1 MEMLSEMKWQS
12 LKNIHVYTRQT
23 DDEIIIFNPQSG
35 ETHQL
40 NLLALD
46 ALEFLKQPASLSQL
60 TKHICALYQAKN
72 TAEISDQLRSLI
84 EQFDDLGL
92 IYVNSE

>member
-1 MEMLSEMKWQS
+1 MEMPSEKKWQTI
-12 LKNIHVYTRQT
+12 KNIGVYTTQT
-23 DDEIIIFNPQSG
+23 DADAIVYNPQSG

-46 ALEFLKQPASLSQL
+46 ALQFLQQPATLRQL
-60 TKHICALYQAKN
+60 TRHICALYQTQN
-72 TAEISDQLRSLI
+72 TAEISDQLKSLL

-92 IYVNSE
+92 IYPSCE

>member
-1 MEMLSEMKWQS
+1 MEMPSDKKWQS
-12 LKNIHVYTRQT
+12 IKNIGVYTRQT
-23 DDEIIIFNPQSG
+23 DDDIIIFNPQSG

-46 ALEFLKQPASLSQL
+46 ALEFMQQPATLSLL
-60 TKHICALYQAKN
+60 TTHICALYQAQN
-72 TAEISDQLRSLI
+72 TDEISDQLKSLI

-92 IYVNSE
+92 IHSSCE

>member
-1 MEMLSEMKWQS
+1 MASEKKWQS
-12 LKNIHVYTRQT
+12 IKNIGVFTTQT
-23 DDEIIIFNPQSG
+23 DADVIVYNAQSG

-46 ALEFLKQPASLSQL
+46 ALQFMQQPSTLSLL
-60 TKHICALYQAKN
+60 TTHICYLYEVRN
-72 TAEISDQLRSLI
+72 IGDISDQLKSLL

-92 IYVNSE
+92 IHSSCK

>member
-1 MEMLSEMKWQS
+1 MEMPSDRKWQS
-12 LKNIHVYTRQT
+12 IENIGVYTRQT

-60 TKHICALYQAKN
+60 TTHICALYQAKN

-92 IYVNSE
+92 ICVNCE

>member
-1 MEMLSEMKWQS
+1 MEMHSDRKWQS
-12 LKNIHVYTRQT
+12 IKNIGVYTRQT
-23 DDEIIIFNPQSG
+23 DEAIIIFNPQSG

-46 ALEFLKQPASLSQL
+46 ALQFMQQPATLSLL
-60 TKHICALYQAKN
+60 TTHICALYQAQN
-72 TAEISDQLRSLI
+72 TDDLSNQLKSLI

-92 IYVNSE
+92 IHSCCE

>member
-1 MEMLSEMKWQS
+1 MEMPSGKKWQS
-12 LKNIHVYTRQT
+12 IKNIGVYTRQT

-46 ALEFLKQPASLSQL
+46 ALEFMQQPATLSVL
-60 TKHICALYQAKN
+60 TAHICALYQAQN
-72 TAEISDQLRSLI
+72 TDEISDQLKQLI
-84 EQFDDLGL
+84 DQFDDLGL
-92 IYVNSE
+92 IYSSCE

>member
-1 MEMLSEMKWQS
+1 MEMPSELKWQR
-12 LKNIHVYTRQT
+12 LANIYVYTRQT
-23 DDEIIIFNPQSG
+23 EDNIIIFNPQSG

-46 ALEFLKQPASLSQL
+46 ALEFLKHPASLSQL
-60 TKHICALYQAKN
+60 TTHICALYEAKN

-92 IYVNSE
+92 IYVNCE